1 MASTEAVFQDKK
13 TNRGWV
19 LNIVKNNDVMI
30 TTSLYDDGGAFIET
44 RAFNL
49 KMDNDIKIL
58 RRYIEL
64 FEDHPKKNLQKMLRL
79 TLRK

>member
-44 RAFNL
+44 MAFNL